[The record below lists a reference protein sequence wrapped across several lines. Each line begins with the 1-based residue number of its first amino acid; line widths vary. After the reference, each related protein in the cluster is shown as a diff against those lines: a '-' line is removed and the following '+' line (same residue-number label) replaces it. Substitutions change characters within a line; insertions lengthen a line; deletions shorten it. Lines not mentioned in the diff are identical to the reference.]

1 MTKVTSVHA
10 KYFMKQTY
18 KKEID
23 NKNKK
28 KIENYLKEMPEYV
41 ERYIKHINGTATG
54 TRLYYIRDIY
64 SFLEY
69 LKDIKNIDG
78 PVKDITVDI
87 IDEVTPME
95 IDDYK
100 IYLEQYE
107 SNGTIRTN
115 NKGSIKRNLIS
126 IRGLY
131 NYLYTNDFI
140 KNNPTA
146 KVQIPKPDQKTIV
159 LMDND
164 ESASLLNAAKYGDG
178 LSKRGKIFHE
188 INGLRDTTILS
199 VLLGTGIRVSE
210 LVGLNITDVSLKNN
224 SMKVIRKGNKE
235 DIVYYSDELAEI
247 LKDYLEYR
255 KHLDPIEGHEDALFL
270 SSQRKRIGVRTIE
283 LMVKKYSL
291 EGGIIKHTTPHT
303 LRRTYGTRLYES
315 SSDLYL
321 VAETLGHSSVET
333 TKKHYAAMS
342 EKRKQAA
349 RNLVKP
355 E

>member
-1 MTKVTSVHA
+1 
-10 KYFMKQTY
+10 MKDTY

-23 NKNKK
+23 KKNEKK
-28 KIENYLKEMPEYV
+28 VADYMEIMPEYV
-41 ERYIKHINGTATG
+41 VNYIKHITDTTASG

-69 LKDIKNIDG
+69 LIDIKDING
-78 PVKDITVDI
+78 SVKHITTDI
-87 IDEVTPME
+87 IDSVTPME

-100 IYLEQYE
+100 LYLRQYE
-107 SNGTIRTN
+107 SEGTIRTN
-115 NKGSIKRNLIS
+115 GKGSVKRNLTS

-131 NYLYTNDFI
+131 NYLYTNDVI

-146 KVQIPKPDQKTIV
+146 KVKVPKLDQKAIV

-164 ESASLLNAAKYGDG
+164 ESASLLNAARNGDN
-178 LSKRGKIFHE
+178 LHDRRKIFHE
-188 INGLRDTTILS
+188 LYGLRDTTILS
-199 VLLGTGIRVSE
+199 VLLGTGVRVSE
-210 LVGLNITDVSLKNN
+210 LVGLNITDLNLKNN
-224 SMKVIRKGNKE
+224 SMRVIRKGNKD
-235 DIVYYSDELAEI
+235 DIVYYSDELTEI
-247 LKDYLEYR
+247 LKEYLEYR

-270 SSQRKRIGVRTIE
+270 SSHRKRIGVRTIE

-291 EGGIIKHTTPHT
+291 EGGINKHTTPHT

-342 EKRKQAA
+342 EARKKAA
-349 RNLVKP
+349 RNQVKP

>member
-1 MTKVTSVHA
+1 
-10 KYFMKQTY
+10 MKQTY

-23 NKNKK
+23 KKNKE
-28 KIENYLKEMPEYV
+28 KIDDYLEKMPEYV
-41 ERYIKHINGTATG
+41 DSYIKHINETATG

-69 LKDIKNIDG
+69 LKDIKNING
-78 PVKDITVDI
+78 SVKQISIDIL
-87 IDEVTPME
+87 DEITPME

-107 SNGTIRTN
+107 YNGTVRTN
-115 NKGSIKRNLIS
+115 NQGSIKRNLIS

-146 KVQIPKPDQKTIV
+146 KVKIPKQNQKAIV
-159 LMDND
+159 LMDSD

-178 LSKRGKIFHE
+178 LTDRRKIFHE

-210 LVGLNITDVSLKNN
+210 LVGLNIADVSLKNN

-235 DIVYYSDELAEI
+235 DIVYYSDELTEI
-247 LKDYLEYR
+247 LKDYMEYR
-255 KHLDPIEGHEDALFL
+255 KHLKPLERHEDALFL
-270 SSQRKRIGVRTIE
+270 SSHRKRIGVRTIE
-283 LMVKKYSL
+283 LMVKKYSM
-291 EGGIIKHTTPHT
+291 ESGIIKHTTPHT

-342 EKRKQAA
+342 EKRKKAA
-349 RNLVKP
+349 RNQVKP

>member
-1 MTKVTSVHA
+1 
-10 KYFMKQTY
+10 MKDTY

-23 NKNKK
+23 KKNEK
-28 KIENYLKEMPEYV
+28 KITEYLEIMPEYV
-41 ERYIKHINGTATG
+41 ENYIKHINDIASG

-64 SFLEY
+64 SFLDY
-69 LKDIKNIDG
+69 LIDIRNIDG
-78 PVKDITVDI
+78 SVKDVTIDI

-100 IYLEQYE
+100 IYLKQYE
-107 SNGTIRTN
+107 CNGNVRSNN
-115 NKGSIKRNLIS
+115 QGSIKRNLTS

-146 KVQIPKPDQKTIV
+146 KVKIPKPDQKAIV

-164 ESASLLNAAKYGDG
+164 ESASLLNAARYGDN
-178 LSKRGKIFHE
+178 LSDRRRIFHE
-188 INGLRDTTILS
+188 LYGLRDTTILS

-235 DIVYYSDELAEI
+235 DIVYYSDELTEI
-247 LKDYLEYR
+247 LKNYVEYR
-255 KHLDPIEGHEDALFL
+255 KHLHPLEGHEDALFL
-270 SSQRKRIGVRTIE
+270 SSHRKRIGVRTIE
-283 LMVKKYSL
+283 LMVKKYSM
-291 EGGIIKHTTPHT
+291 ESGIIKHTTPHT

-342 EKRKQAA
+342 EKRKKAA
-349 RNLVKP
+349 RNQVKP